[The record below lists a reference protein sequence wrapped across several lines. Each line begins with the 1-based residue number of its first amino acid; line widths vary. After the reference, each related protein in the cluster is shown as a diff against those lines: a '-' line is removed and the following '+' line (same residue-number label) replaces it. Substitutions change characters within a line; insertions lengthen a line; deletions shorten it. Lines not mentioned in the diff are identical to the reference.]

1 VNAGAVTVIAL
12 VVFAWGLSSARL
24 GRADMSAPIV
34 FVTVG
39 LLLSQ
44 ALRVVEPEATQGI
57 VKLLAEVT
65 LVWVLFADAS
75 RVEPRELRKRGRAGG
90 FVHVTTLTPS
100 NESLCYTC
108 RLETFLSLNSEGVS
122 DGTSYCCI

>member
-1 VNAGAVTVIAL
+1 MDAAAVTLIAL

-44 ALRVVEPEATQGI
+44 GLNTVEPEAWHEI

-75 RVEPRELRKRGRAGG
+75 RVEPRELRADLGLYARLLGIGLPLTVAAG
-90 FVHVTTLTPS
+90 TL
-100 NESLCYTC
+100 LAVW
-108 RLETFLSLNSEGVS
+108 LFDGLGV
-122 DGTSYCCI
+122 